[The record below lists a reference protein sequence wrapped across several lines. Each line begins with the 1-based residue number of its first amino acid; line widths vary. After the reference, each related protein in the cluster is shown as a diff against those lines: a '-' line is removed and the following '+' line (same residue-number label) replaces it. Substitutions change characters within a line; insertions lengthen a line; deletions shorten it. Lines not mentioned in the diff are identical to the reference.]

1 MTAWLNQYTIRTKVV
16 AAFGFVLVVV
26 LGLGWLSLSG
36 LAAIG
41 SRAEVV
47 RDSWLPST
55 GELGRLAVAVE
66 DVRVTEA
73 RIAFAAT
80 DQERAAQVAD
90 ALAGLDAT
98 DKLRLSY
105 EPLITRGTDDE
116 RLMQAF
122 DKAWAAHKSLVRAQ
136 LTSAP
141 AQARALFTDANV
153 QGFHAARDAAA
164 ADLAFNV
171 SEGKK
176 EADRGAAAYAATHGQ
191 VIAVVAAC
199 FALCLALAYGLIVNV
214 STPIRRMTIL
224 MRRLAEGDMHAA
236 IDVGTRQDELGDM
249 AATVRIFKDSM
260 QRAAELSAAQVAESG
275 IKERRAEQLAALM
288 SHFETTASGLIGQ
301 LSSAATGL
309 ETTAQTMSTT
319 AAQTNTQAAS
329 AGNAAGQASQ
339 AVQSAASAAEELS
352 ASISE
357 ISRQVGQAAQVSQ
370 TAVDNTRQTDAIVRA
385 LAEGAGRIGQ
395 VVDLISDIAGQT
407 NLLAL
412 NATIE
417 AARAGDAGRGFA
429 VVASEVK
436 ALANKTAEATEE
448 IGQQIRQIQGSTDQ
462 AVQAI
467 RSIMVTSEQVSTI
480 ATSIAAAV
488 EEQSAATAEIA
499 RNVQQTAQATQLVSG
514 NINGVSEAAN
524 DTGRASHQVLGAAT
538 DLSQQAAQLSKE
550 ISQFLQSV
558 RAA

>member
-1 MTAWLNQYTIRTKVV
+1 MNAWLNRYTIRTKIMV
-16 AAFGFVLVVV
+16 AFGFVLVVV

-41 SRAEVV
+41 SRAAEL
-47 RDSWLPST
+47 RDNWLPST
-55 GELGRLAVAVE
+55 AVLGRLGAAVE
-66 DVRVTEA
+66 DVRISEA
-73 RIAFAAT
+73 RVAFATT
-80 DQERAAQVAD
+80 DQERGAQVAD
-90 ALAGLDAT
+90 ALAGLDAA
-98 DKLRLSY
+98 DKVRLSY
-105 EPLITRGTDDE
+105 QPLITLGTDDE
-116 RLMQAF
+116 RLMHAF
-122 DKAWAAHKSLVRAQ
+122 DKAWAEHKSAVRAQ

-153 QGFHAARDAAA
+153 QSFHAARDAAA
-164 ADLAFNV
+164 DDLAFNV

-176 EADRGAAAYAATHGQ
+176 EADRGAATYTATHSE
-191 VIAVVAAC
+191 VIAVVTVC
-199 FALCLALAYGLIVNV
+199 FAMCLALAYGLIVNV
-214 STPIRRMTIL
+214 SAPIRRMTVL
-224 MRRLAEGDMHAA
+224 MRRLAEGDMHTA
-236 IDVGTRQDELGDM
+236 IDVGARQDELGDM
-249 AATVRIFKDSM
+249 AATVRVFKDSM
-260 QRAAELSAAQVAESG
+260 QRAAQLSAEQTAESG
-275 IKERRAEQLAALM
+275 IKQRRAEQLAALM
-288 SHFETTASGLIGQ
+288 AHFETTASGLIGQ

-309 ETTAQTMSTT
+309 ETTAQTMSAT
-319 AAQTNTQAAS
+319 AAQTNAQAAS
-329 AGNAAGQASQ
+329 AGSAAGQASQ
-339 AVQSAASAAEELS
+339 AVQSAASAAEQLS

-488 EEQSAATAEIA
+488 EEQSA
-499 RNVQQTAQATQLVSG
+499 QATQLVSG

-524 DTGRASHQVLGAAT
+524 DTGRASHQVLDAAT
-538 DLSQQAAQLSKE
+538 DLSQQAAQLSQE
-550 ISQFLQSV
+550 ISQFLQRV